1 MATVR
6 RDKRSPAPNMS
17 GWMLFGTGHVLVL
30 MQRTPHL
37 RANREVLCA
46 IETPPDSGIEERL
59 DDVAARLWYL
69 AEEHPYDPDT
79 GQITRLRYTLGQ
91 LAQRTHERRARR
103 LLRAREALDE
113 YRRLL
118 DPV

>member
-1 MATVR
+1 MR
-6 RDKRSPAPNMS
+6 RRP
-17 GWMLFGTGHVLVL
+17 L
-30 MQRTPHL
+30 L

-69 AEEHPYDPDT
+69 AEEHPHDPDT
-79 GQITRLRYTLGQ
+79 GQIARLRYSLGQ
-91 LAQRTHERRARR
+91 LAEQAHDRRARR
-103 LLRAREALDE
+103 LRRAREALDE

-118 DPV
+118 EPV

>member
-1 MATVR
+1 MATAR
-6 RDKRSPAPNMS
+6 RDKRSPLPNMS
-17 GWMLFGTGHVLVL
+17 GSALFVVGCVVAR
-30 MQRTPHL
+30 MQRTHLL

-46 IETPPDSGIEERL
+46 IETPPDSGVEERL

-79 GQITRLRYTLGQ
+79 GQIARLRYTLAE
-91 LAQRTHERRARR
+91 LAQRPHERRARR
-103 LLRAREALDE
+103 RRRARAALDE

-118 DPV
+118 EPV